1 MNQASACWT
10 HFSDCTRPHQRKH
23 LRVKCFIY
31 RVLVFSCTHL
41 SLWHTDLYS
50 LDYCFDYFFTAVKVR
65 QTVHLSGDPCNSY
78 DIRCGFFDHRSCRRL
93 LIVGFKNK
101 HIVSWTLF
109 KCDIFFHSIFCIKW
123 PVIIVYL
130 NSWQDQSI
138 IFRVLR
144 LESPN
149 WWFRSDESHTFYF
162 TYRFII
168 VDIWSCNK
176 RCWPLR
182 AL

>member
-1 MNQASACWT
+1 MHT
-10 HFSDCTRPHQRKH
+10 PFPLTYR
-23 LRVKCFIY
+23 FIQSG
-31 RVLVFSCTHL
+31 LLFWL
-41 SLWHTDLYS
+41 LLYCS
-50 LDYCFDYFFTAVKVR
+50 QSTTN
-65 QTVHLSGDPCNSY
+65 TVHLSGDPCNSY

-130 NSWQDQSI
+130 NAWQDQSI

-182 AL
+182 ALQCTH